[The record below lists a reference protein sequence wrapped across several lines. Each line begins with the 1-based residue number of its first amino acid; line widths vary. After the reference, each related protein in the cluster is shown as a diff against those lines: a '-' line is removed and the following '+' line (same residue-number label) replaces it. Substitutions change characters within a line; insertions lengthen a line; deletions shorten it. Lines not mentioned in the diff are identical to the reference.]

1 MQLLTGPAGSGK
13 TFTILEA
20 LRAALRKNDNAVRL
34 LVPTSTMAQHLRNQM
49 AREGFVFSPARI
61 QTISRFI
68 EPWATGLPQVSDAVL
83 CMVVE
88 ECIQRLKLPD
98 FSKVASL
105 TGFHARLAAAID
117 ECATA
122 GCDVDTLRRHFSA
135 AGVGRALAEMY
146 AEVNRELDKRKLGMR
161 STRLLRA
168 AARIQEA
175 GAGGLKSIWLDGFFS
190 LTDAE
195 LAVVKALAGHAE
207 VTVSL
212 PSAAVADV
220 TRARLLSMGFSEGAL
235 GRKRVLPKREL
246 FCAPA
251 IEREVDEIARRIL
264 EENAGGRAFHEI
276 GIIVRSPE
284 VYSGLLRATLDR
296 FGIPARFYFDLA
308 LMEQPAVRFLAGVV
322 DAMLGGWDHSQT
334 LTVMK
339 LAPGAGISGPMDHFD
354 FEVRHRVPGKGLDPL
369 RLLAAERPAG
379 DRRLGWL
386 LERLT
391 ELDAWRALSLKPAD
405 WVERMGNL
413 CMLYKPARPADR
425 VSHDTAL
432 NWRLQT
438 QALNAWEA
446 AATETASTFDAV
458 SKVSIEK
465 FWQAMKAVLRLTPL
479 RILDQRHNVVH
490 VLSAYEARQWE
501 LAVVFICGLVE
512 GQFPQYRAPDPFLPE
527 PARRRLK
534 ESGTRIRAA
543 EDTDREEQFLF
554 DSAVSRATASLV
566 LSYPKN
572 DSRGEQNLPSL
583 FLDPEEPV
591 TGTEAVRV
599 RMVQPEPA
607 ATVPLIH
614 STDAL
619 RVLVEKHAEVKPTAL
634 ESYLQCPFQFFGRYT
649 LGLKGRPPRPEQRLE
664 FRGCG
669 TIVHDVIAQ
678 WLATLDSLDEVFERV
693 FHAVTQ
699 KEFIPAGYKT
709 ELLRSQMLADLRRFS
724 ESDAWPEG
732 HQNQSE
738 VKCQFQLEGGL
749 KVSCR
754 IDRVVKSIDGRA
766 FVIDY
771 KYSKKKVSEYTGSK
785 NLLQGPLY
793 WLAAERG
800 LELQPAG
807 MYYCCLRDRVEYGGW
822 GKQLGSMRATA
833 IEPFTPEWLTAA
845 IERGM
850 RAAGEIAA
858 GRIVPEPAD
867 VSKCRFCDF
876 RDVCRYAAAE
886 VAIAEEA

>member
-1 MQLLTGPAGSGK
+1 MLVEKCIPRLNLPE
-13 TFTILEA
+13 FT
-20 LRAALRKNDNAVRL
+20 
-34 LVPTSTMAQHLRNQM
+34 
-49 AREGFVFSPARI
+49 
-61 QTISRFI
+61 
-68 EPWATGLPQVSDAVL
+68 
-83 CMVVE
+83 
-88 ECIQRLKLPD
+88 
-98 FSKVASL
+98 KVASL
-105 TGFHARLAAAID
+105 TGFHARLAKTID

-122 GCDVDTLRRHFSA
+122 GCDVDTLRQQFP
-135 AGVGRALAEMY
+135 AGGVSRALAEVY
-146 AEVNRELDKRKLGMR
+146 AEVNRELDQRALGLR
-161 STRLLRA
+161 SARLLHA
-168 AARIQEA
+168 AACIQEA
-175 GAGGLKSIWLDGFFS
+175 GAGGLKTIWLDGFFS
-190 LTDAE
+190 LTGAE
-195 LAVVKALAGHAE
+195 LTVVNALAGHAE
-207 VTVSL
+207 VTVAL
-212 PSAAVADV
+212 PSAAVADA
-220 TRARLLSMGFSEGAL
+220 TRALLLSMGFSESAL
-235 GRKRVLPKREL
+235 RRERVLPKREL
-246 FCAPA
+246 FCAPG
-251 IEREVDEIARRIL
+251 IEREADEIARRIL
-264 EENAGGRAFHEI
+264 QEKARGRAFHEI

-284 VYSGLLRATLDR
+284 VYTRLLRATLDR
-296 FGIPARFYFDLA
+296 FGIPARFYFDPA
-308 LMEQPAVRFLAGVV
+308 LMEQTAVRFLADAV
-322 DAMLGGWDHSQT
+322 DAMLGGWDHAQT

-354 FEVRHRVPGKGLDPL
+354 FEIRQRVPGKGLEPL

-405 WVERMGNL
+405 WVERMGSL
-413 CMLYKPARPADR
+413 CALYKPARPGDR

-438 QALNAWEA
+438 QALNAWESA
-446 AATETASTFDAV
+446 AAETASTFDAG
-458 SKVSIEK
+458 SKVSLEK
-465 FWQAMKAVLRLTPL
+465 FWQAMKGVLRLTPL
-479 RILDQRHNVVH
+479 RIVDQRHNVVH

-501 LAVVFICGLVE
+501 LAVVFVCGLVE
-512 GQFPQYRAPDPFLPE
+512 GQFPRYHAPDPFLPE

-534 ESGTRIRAA
+534 DSGTRIRAA
-543 EDTDREEQFLF
+543 EDVDREEQFLF
-554 DSAVSRATASLV
+554 DSASSRATSALV

-591 TGTEAVRV
+591 ASTQAVRV
-599 RMVQPEPA
+599 HMVQPEPA
-607 ATVPLIH
+607 ATMPLIH

-678 WLATLDSLDEVFERV
+678 WLITHDSLDEVFERV
-693 FHAVTQ
+693 FLAVTQ

-709 ELLRSQMLADLRRFS
+709 ELLRSQMLRDLRRFT

-732 HQNQSE
+732 HQSQSE

-754 IDRVVKSIDGRA
+754 IDRLVKSNDGRA

-771 KYSKKKVSEYTGSK
+771 KYSRKKVSEYTGSK

-822 GKQLGSMRATA
+822 GEQVGSARAAA
-833 IEPFTPEWLTAA
+833 IEPFTAEWLTTAV
-845 IERGM
+845 EHGM
-850 RAAGEIAA
+850 RAAGEIVA
-858 GRIVPEPAD
+858 GRIVPAPSD
-867 VSKCRFCDF
+867 ISKCRFCDF
-876 RDVCRYAAAE
+876 RDVCRYAVAE
-886 VAIAEEA
+886 LAIAEEA